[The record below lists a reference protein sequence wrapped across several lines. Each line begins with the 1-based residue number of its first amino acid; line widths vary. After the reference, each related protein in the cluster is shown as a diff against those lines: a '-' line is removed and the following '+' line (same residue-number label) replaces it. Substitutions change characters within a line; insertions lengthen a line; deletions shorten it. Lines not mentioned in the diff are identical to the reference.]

1 MRLPRLIAL
10 PVLLGVA
17 GLAASAAE
25 LFPLAEVRAGMKGTG
40 RTVFQGREIE
50 EFQVE
55 ILGVLKNVGPKQS
68 IILARLA
75 GGPLAETG
83 VMAGMSG
90 SPVFLDGKPA
100 GAIAFTF
107 PFSKEPIAGIRPIE
121 EMIASEQSGREGA
134 ASSEAAAAMLFRH
147 DRGEQAIEL
156 LSAGLRAPT
165 APIFSGEPQLVP
177 IATPVNLAGFSRRT
191 LDLFGSRLRQLG
203 LQPTQGT
210 AGGGRTDDS
219 GPGEASAEPGAM
231 ISVALIRG
239 DLEVSA
245 AGTVTHV
252 DGDRLYA
259 FGHPFLSSGP
269 AELPFSAAEV
279 ITLVPSLNNSF
290 KIAGSGS
297 LLGTI
302 ISDRSAG
309 LTGIVGKTPAL
320 TPARLRVTSGR
331 NAAAYSFEIVRD
343 PLLTPYLLQMALF
356 SSIDATQRQ
365 VGASTL
371 RLRGEAS
378 FGENLP
384 PLRLDN
390 IYSAPTNTALS
401 AAATTSL
408 MLYYVLLNA
417 NIAVEEIDLTVE
429 AADREEWA
437 EIDRVWS
444 DKRTVRP
451 GETIELSAALK
462 DADGNERI
470 EKFHYRVPEGTPAGV
485 THLTFADADTVNLME
500 WQSFLGLRRAK
511 DPAQLVVMLNRL
523 RRNDRLYLRVWR
535 SEPAFRLNAESLPS
549 PPASVAAVLASASS
563 GGSLARDW
571 RSVSAE
577 LEANPGLG
585 VVRGNVTMQITVTP

>member
-1 MRLPRLIAL
+1 MQFRCVI
-10 PVLLGVA
+10 VLVCLA
-17 GLAASAAE
+17 GLEASAAD
-25 LFPLAEVRAGMKGTG
+25 LFPLSEVKAGMTGTG
-40 RTVFQGREIE
+40 RTVFEGRKIE

-55 ILGVLKNVGPKQS
+55 ILGVLNNVGPKQS

-83 VMAGMSG
+83 VLAGMSG
-90 SPVFLDGKPA
+90 SPVYLDGKPA

-107 PFSKEPIAGIRPIE
+107 PFSTEPIAGIRPIE
-121 EMIASEQSGREGA
+121 EMIAPSAESREARAPGDV
-134 ASSEAAAAMLFRH
+134 AAAMLFR
-147 DRGEQAIEL
+147 DDLVEKAGEL
-156 LSAGLRAPT
+156 FSAGLRPPAAPVF
-165 APIFSGEPQLVP
+165 AGEPQLMP
-177 IATPVNLAGFSRRT
+177 IATPVNLAGFSERT

-203 LQPTQGT
+203 LKPVQGT
-210 AGGGRTDDS
+210 AGGGRLDESDPS
-219 GPGEASAEPGAM
+219 KASAEPGGM

-259 FGHPFLSSGP
+259 FGHRFLSSGP
-269 AELPFSAAEV
+269 AELPFTAAEV
-279 ITLVPSLNNSF
+279 ITLVPNLNSSF

-302 ISDRSAG
+302 VSDRAAG

-320 TPARLRVTSGR
+320 TPVRLRVTSSR
-331 NAAAYSFEIVRD
+331 SAEDYAFELVRD

-371 RLRGEAS
+371 RLRGEAR
-378 FGENLP
+378 FGNGLP
-384 PLRLDN
+384 PLQLDN

-401 AAATTSL
+401 AAASTSL
-408 MLYYVLLNA
+408 MLYYLLLNA

-429 AADREEWA
+429 AVDREEWA
-437 EIDRVWS
+437 EIDRVWT
-444 DKRTVRP
+444 DKRKVRP
-451 GETIELSAALK
+451 GETVELSAALR
-462 DADGNERI
+462 DADGDERI
-470 EKFHYRVPEGTPAGV
+470 EKLQYRVPEGAPAGV
-485 THLTFADADTVNLME
+485 VHLTFADADAINLME

-511 DPAQLVVMLNRL
+511 DPAQLVAMLNRL
-523 RRNDRLYLRVWR
+523 RRNDRLYVRIWR
-535 SEPAFRLNAESLPS
+535 PEPAFRLNAESLPS
-549 PPASVAAVLASASS
+549 LPASVASVLASAAS

-577 LEANPGLG
+577 LEATPGLG
-585 VVRGNVTMQITVTP
+585 VVRGNVTTQINVAP